1 MATTTITRAKSST
14 KATKPINPMRVSKP
28 KQAAS
33 PVTQP
38 ATTLSTPD
46 KYLEPIFARINA
58 APITPFEKRTYAALL
73 QVPRGHFTTYG
84 ALAAHLS
91 SSPRAVG
98 NAMRRN
104 PLAPAVPCHRVV
116 AAGGSLGG
124 FKGSWP
130 KEGRGITLEE
140 KRKLLKGEGVK
151 FDVEGNKVL
160 GSPFVAFV

>member
-1 MATTTITRAKSST
+1 MTTATITRVKPSIE
-14 KATKPINPMRVSKP
+14 ATKPINPMRVP
-28 KQAAS
+28 KTKRVKS
-33 PVTQP
+33 PVTQS
-38 ATTLSTPD
+38 AITPSRT
-46 KYLEPIFARINA
+46 KKNLEPILARINA
-58 APITPFEKRTYAALL
+58 ASITPFEKRTYSALL

-116 AAGGSLGG
+116 AKGGSLGG

-130 KEGRGITLEE
+130 KEGQGITLEE
-140 KRKLLKGEGVK
+140 KRKLLRGEGVR
-151 FDVEGNKVL
+151 FDGEGKRVL